1 MSSNGGTTT
10 FSKPNV
16 SFVIVIYQV
25 GAVLVNET
33 KIRSEHLVRDRTLG
47 NTIKINFVFVIRHL
61 SSPLEKL
68 WVLTLLRFGFS
79 SVLEKHCQRQK

>member
-33 KIRSEHLVRDRTLG
+33 KIRSEHLVRDRTLE
-47 NTIKINFVFVIRHL
+47 NTI
-61 SSPLEKL
+61 
-68 WVLTLLRFGFS
+68 
-79 SVLEKHCQRQK
+79 